1 MFFYCKKRGFY
12 DGTKNDILSKMRKK
26 SSRMGW
32 TFQYE
37 YFCELQKMQ
46 KKSCLPCRYWNYRV
60 EKNST
65 KDNIEWNDV
74 LLVRCFNV

>member
-1 MFFYCKKRGFY
+1 MTEPKTIYCPRCGRKVATW
-12 DGTKNDILSKMRKK
+12 DGR
-26 SSRMGW
+26 SSMNISVN
-32 TFQYE
+32 
-37 YFCELQKMQ
+37 CKKMQ